1 MNREQIK
8 KRVIILIQSILGD
21 EEMVIKEEYG
31 LTNDLDLSSLEI
43 ISVVVDIEE
52 EYKVTLT
59 ENELRRIVTVSDL
72 IDCIRDL
79 ID

>member
-1 MNREQIK
+1 MMEEEVSEMNREQIK

-43 ISVVVDIEE
+43 ILLMCGQVKNILN
-52 EYKVTLT
+52 LT
-59 ENELRRIVTVSDL
+59 G
-72 IDCIRDL
+72 
-79 ID
+79 